1 MTTPEPDPD
10 STPAGYTNAQI
21 DVLTA
26 RLAELAAGFDL
37 QAEQLASMTTAL
49 PPEDVDDLDAPA
61 GGEPLFIL
69 AFDDPQYLKELELMT
84 PWVDEI
90 FTKIYGPETTA
101 GKPWCPRWKEHPEA
115 VARLHAL
122 WLAWQA
128 AIDPES
134 GAAGPSSWQRDHLE
148 PALMKLRSADGPFAA
163 CTSSGGHISHRLL
176 PHPALTDP
184 TPPALPLA
192 A

>member
-1 MTTPEPDPD
+1 MTTPEPDPTSAPD
-10 STPAGYTNAQI
+10 GYTNTQI

-26 RLAELAAGFDL
+26 KLSALAAGFDL

-49 PPEDVDDLDAPA
+49 PPEDDDDPDAP
-61 GGEPLFIL
+61 GGAEPLFIL
-69 AFDDPQYLKELELMT
+69 AFDDPQYEQELELMT

-90 FTKIYGPETTA
+90 WTKIYGPETTA
-101 GKPWCPRWKEHPEA
+101 GRPWCPRWKEHPEA

-128 AIDPES
+128 ALDPES

-148 PALMKLRSADGPFAA
+148 PALMKLRSADGPFGA
-163 CTSSGGHISHRLL
+163 CTSSGGHISHRVL
-176 PHPALTDP
+176 PHPVLTDT
-184 TPPALPLA
+184 TPVDRPLT
-192 A
+192 